1 MQRENTL
8 TREIHNLLQGS
19 DDWHAFRF
27 DHHGASEAAAML
39 GLSKKV
45 SRSELVRM
53 KATGL
58 AKEFSDWVQ
67 ENILDYGHEVEA
79 LARPLAERILGDD
92 LYPATLSLGRESAS
106 CDGLNM
112 AETIG
117 FEHKQWN
124 AELAASVGAGVLP
137 EEHQPQVQQQLMV
150 TGAEKWMFMA
160 SDGTENNM
168 VWMWIYP
175 DAAWFERI
183 VAGWEQFDVDVANYT
198 QVDHAVKP
206 EAAPAAALPALVVQ
220 TEGKVVSS
228 NLMAYQKAA
237 EKFLSTIKTDLQ
249 DDQDFADAEYN
260 VKFCGEAEAKLEHA
274 KAAAL
279 AQSSTI
285 DEVMRT
291 VDHIK
296 AQFRTKRLELEKL
309 VKTRKEQIK
318 ETILNDGR
326 RAYAE
331 HVAALEA
338 EIAPIRLQLATPDF
352 AGAMKAKRT
361 LASLHDA
368 VSTTLANAKIAANTQ
383 AADYRAKQA
392 WCREHAANYGFLFMD
407 MASII
412 GKPMD
417 DFQLVINSRIA
428 EHKRAEAAKQEALR
442 AKIAAEEK
450 EKAEA
455 AAAAELAA
463 QRRADAE
470 RQAAEAKAAADRQA
484 AADQAERE
492 RVAAA
497 NKAQLEQQAAQV
509 AAARANQAAAD
520 RAAEA
525 AHPIHESALAAA
537 HQGIAQGQAA
547 ALADQ
552 GRLADA
558 AEELADAKAAPDG
571 ADLSPVAQDLFEQEG
586 AANFARAHTPPTLRL
601 GQISD
606 RLGFTVTASFMES
619 IGFAPAATD
628 KAAKLYHE
636 GDFKSMCAAICRHI
650 SAVQI
655 KHAI

>member
-27 DHHGASEAAAML
+27 NHHGASEAAAML

-45 SRSELVRM
+45 TRSELVRM

-79 LARPLAERILGDD
+79 LARPLAERIIGED

-124 AELAASVGAGVLP
+124 AELAASVSAGVLP
-137 EEHQPQVQQQLMV
+137 DEHQPQVQQQLMV
-150 TGAEKWMFMA
+150 TGAEKWLFMT
-160 SDGTENNM
+160 SDGTEENM
-168 VWMWIYP
+168 VWMWVYP
-175 DAAWFERI
+175 DATWFERI
-183 VAGWEQFDVDVANYT
+183 IAGWPQFDIDVANYT

-279 AQSSTI
+279 AQTSTI

-296 AQFRTKRLELEKL
+296 AQFRAKRLELEKL

-338 EIAPIRLQLATPDF
+338 EIAPIRLQLAAPDF

-368 VSTTLANAKIAANTQ
+368 VGTTLANAKITANTQ

-417 DFQLVINSRIA
+417 DFQLVINTRIA
-428 EHKRAEAAKQEALR
+428 EHKRAEEA
-442 AKIAAEEK
+442 
-450 EKAEA
+450 KAEA
-455 AAAAELAA
+455 ERARIREEERVKAQTAATEAIRLAQVESDRKAEE
-463 QRRADAE
+463 E
-470 RQAAEAKAAADRQA
+470 RQI
-484 AADQAERE
+484 ERA
-492 RVAAA
+492 RVAADT
-497 NKAQLEQQAAQV
+497 KRQLEQQAADI
-509 AAARANQAAAD
+509 AAART
-520 RAAEA
+520 
-525 AHPIHESALAAA
+525 
-537 HQGIAQGQAA
+537 A
-547 ALADQ
+547 ALVEQ
-552 GRLADA
+552 GRLADLA
-558 AEELADAKAAPDG
+558 DLADAQAPVEKP
-571 ADLSPVAQDLFEQEG
+571 ALSSV
-586 AANFARAHTPPTLRL
+586 AANPLAGGQLGRPLDEQLRRCDAAVEWSKSKDSAKPSTPPTLRL

>member
-27 DHHGASEAAAML
+27 EHHGASEAAAML

-45 SRSELVRM
+45 TRSELVRM

-79 LARPLAERILGDD
+79 LARPLAEKIIGDD

-124 AELAASVGAGVLP
+124 TELAASVRAGVLP
-137 EEHQPQVQQQLMV
+137 DEHQPQVQQQLMV
-150 TGAEKWMFMA
+150 TGAEKWLFMA
-160 SDGTENNM
+160 SDGAENNM
-168 VWMWIYP
+168 VWMWVYP

-183 VAGWEQFDVDVANYT
+183 VAGWEQFDIDVANYA

-279 AQSSTI
+279 AQTSTI

-296 AQFRTKRLELEKL
+296 AQFRAKRLELEKL

-352 AGAMKAKRT
+352 AGAMKNKRT

-368 VSTTLANAKIAANTQ
+368 VGTTLANAKIEANTQ
-383 AADYRAKQA
+383 AANFRAKQA

-417 DFQLVINSRIA
+417 DFQLVITSRIA
-428 EHKRAEAAKQEALR
+428 DHKRAEEAKAETERARIREEERVKAEKAAAETIRLAQVESDRLAAEAAQVERER
-442 AKIAAEEK
+442 AAADTQRQLAEQASLIAAER
-450 EKAEA
+450 
-455 AAAAELAA
+455 AAEP
-463 QRRADAE
+463 
-470 RQAAEAKAAADRQA
+470 
-484 AADQAERE
+484 
-492 RVAAA
+492 V
-497 NKAQLEQQAAQV
+497 AQV
-509 AAARANQAAAD
+509 AASKPTAPIVARRAPAAAAPVPAPSRPAPAPDLLDAAAD
-520 RAAEA
+520 YLYPSDSDILDVMFEQFGLTAAEA
-525 AHPIHESALAAA
+525 IERLAKFDFAA
-537 HQGIAQGQAA
+537 EYA
-547 ALADQ
+547 ALIT
-552 GRLADA
+552 
-558 AEELADAKAAPDG
+558 KAA
-571 ADLSPVAQDLFEQEG
+571 
-586 AANFARAHTPPTLRL
+586 
-601 GQISD
+601 
-606 RLGFTVTASFMES
+606 
-619 IGFAPAATD
+619 
-628 KAAKLYHE
+628 
-636 GDFKSMCAAICRHI
+636 
-650 SAVQI
+650 
-655 KHAI
+655 

>member
-27 DHHGASEAAAML
+27 NHHGASEAAAML
-39 GLSKKV
+39 GLSKTV
-45 SRSELVRM
+45 TRSELVRM

-79 LARPLAERILGDD
+79 LARPLAERIIGDD
-92 LYPATLSLGRESAS
+92 LYPATLSLGHESAS

-124 AELAASVGAGVLP
+124 AELAASVSAGVLP
-137 EEHQPQVQQQLMV
+137 DEHQPQVQQQLMV
-150 TGAEKWMFMA
+150 TGAEKWLFMT
-160 SDGTENNM
+160 SDGTESNM
-168 VWMWIYP
+168 VWMWAYP

-183 VAGWEQFDVDVANYT
+183 VAGWQQFDIDVASYT

-279 AQSSTI
+279 AQTSTI

-296 AQFRTKRLELEKL
+296 AQFRSKRLELEKL

-326 RAYAE
+326 RAYAD
-331 HVAALEA
+331 HVATLET
-338 EIAPIRLQLATPDF
+338 EIAPIRLQLVTPDF

-368 VSTTLANAKIAANTQ
+368 VGTTLANAKIAANTQ

-392 WCREHAANYGFLFMD
+392 WCREHAATYGFLFMD
-407 MASII
+407 MANII
-412 GKPMD
+412 GKPME
-417 DFQLVINSRIA
+417 DFQLVITTRIA
-428 EHKRAEAAKQEALR
+428 DHKRAEEA
-442 AKIAAEEK
+442 
-450 EKAEA
+450 KAEA
-455 AAAAELAA
+455 ERARIREEERVKAEKAAAETIRLA
-463 QRRADAE
+463 QVESDRL
-470 RQAAEAKAAADRQA
+470 AAEAA
-484 AADQAERE
+484 QAERE
-492 RVAAA
+492 RTAADTQRQLAEQASQIAAERAAEPVGHVATPKPIAPIAARRAPAAA
-497 NKAQLEQQAAQV
+497 APVPAPSRPAPAPDLLDAAADDLYPSDSDILDVMFEQFGLTPAEAIDRLAKFDF
-509 AAARANQAAAD
+509 AAARAGLV
-520 RAAEA
+520 AEA
-525 AHPIHESALAAA
+525 A
-537 HQGIAQGQAA
+537 
-547 ALADQ
+547 
-552 GRLADA
+552 
-558 AEELADAKAAPDG
+558 
-571 ADLSPVAQDLFEQEG
+571 
-586 AANFARAHTPPTLRL
+586 
-601 GQISD
+601 
-606 RLGFTVTASFMES
+606 
-619 IGFAPAATD
+619 
-628 KAAKLYHE
+628 
-636 GDFKSMCAAICRHI
+636 
-650 SAVQI
+650 
-655 KHAI
+655 

>member
-27 DHHGASEAAAML
+27 NHHGASEAAAML

-45 SRSELVRM
+45 TRSELVRM

-67 ENILDYGHEVEA
+67 ENILDHGHEVEA

-168 VWMWIYP
+168 VWMWVYP

-183 VAGWEQFDVDVANYT
+183 IAGWPQFDIDVANYT

-279 AQSSTI
+279 AQTSTI

-296 AQFRTKRLELEKL
+296 AQFRAKRLELEKL

-368 VSTTLANAKIAANTQ
+368 VGTTLANAKIAANTQ

-417 DFQLVINSRIA
+417 DFQLVINTRIA
-428 EHKRAEAAKQEALR
+428 EHKRAEEV
-442 AKIAAEEK
+442 
-450 EKAEA
+450 KAEA
-455 AAAAELAA
+455 ERARIREEERVKAQAAAAEAIRLAQVESDRKA
-463 QRRADAE
+463 EEE
-470 RQAAEAKAAADRQA
+470 RQA
-484 AADQAERE
+484 ERA
-492 RVAAA
+492 RVAADT
-497 NKAQLEQQAAQV
+497 KRQLEKQAADI
-509 AAARANQAAAD
+509 AAART
-520 RAAEA
+520 
-525 AHPIHESALAAA
+525 
-537 HQGIAQGQAA
+537 A
-547 ALADQ
+547 ALVEQ
-552 GRLADA
+552 GRLAD
-558 AEELADAKAAPDG
+558 LADAQAPAEEPALSSVAVNPLAGGQLGRPLDEQLRRCDAAVEWSKSMD
-571 ADLSPVAQDLFEQEG
+571 
-586 AANFARAHTPPTLRL
+586 AAKPSTPPTLRL
-601 GQISD
+601 GQIND
-606 RLGFTVTASFMES
+606 RLGFTVTATFMES
-619 IGFAPAATD
+619 IGFAPASTD
-628 KAAKLYHE
+628 RAAKLYHE
-636 GDFKSMCAAICRHI
+636 GDFKSMCAAICHHI
-650 SAVQI
+650 STVQV

>member
-45 SRSELVRM
+45 TRSELVRM

-58 AKEFSDWVQ
+58 VKEFSDWVQ
-67 ENILDYGHEVEA
+67 ENILDYGHEVES
-79 LARPLAERILGDD
+79 LARPFAERIIGDD

-124 AELAASVGAGVLP
+124 AELAASVRAGVLP
-137 EEHQPQVQQQLMV
+137 DEHQPQVQQQLMV
-150 TGAEKWMFMA
+150 TGAEKWLFMA

-168 VWMWIYP
+168 VWMWVYP

-279 AQSSTI
+279 AQTSTI

-296 AQFRTKRLELEKL
+296 AQFRSKRLELEKL

-326 RAYAE
+326 RAYAD
-331 HVAALEA
+331 HVATLET
-338 EIAPIRLQLATPDF
+338 EIAPIRLQLVTPDF

-368 VSTTLANAKIAANTQ
+368 VGTTLANAKIAANTQ

-392 WCREHAANYGFLFMD
+392 WCKEHAADYGFLFMD

-412 GKPMD
+412 GKPME
-417 DFQLVINSRIA
+417 DFQLVITTRIA
-428 EHKRAEAAKQEALR
+428 EHKRAEEA
-442 AKIAAEEK
+442 
-450 EKAEA
+450 KAEA
-455 AAAAELAA
+455 ERVRIREEERAKAEADAAAKLAA
-463 QRRADAE
+463 ERKADADRLAAEQARIAEEAKVATE
-470 RQAAEAKAAADRQA
+470 RQAAAE
-484 AADQAERE
+484 QAERD
-492 RVAAA
+492 RAAA
-497 NKAQLEQQAAQV
+497 LAEQGRLSDLANQQAAQAQV
-509 AAARANQAAAD
+509 H
-520 RAAEA
+520 EA
-525 AHPIHESALAAA
+525 APAKPSATSAV
-537 HQGIAQGQAA
+537 
-547 ALADQ
+547 
-552 GRLADA
+552 
-558 AEELADAKAAPDG
+558 
-571 ADLSPVAQDLFEQEG
+571 S
-586 AANFARAHTPPTLRL
+586 
-601 GQISD
+601 
-606 RLGFTVTASFMES
+606 
-619 IGFAPAATD
+619 PAATD
-628 KAAKLYHE
+628 LFAEAGTAK
-636 GDFKSMCAAICRHI
+636 SSRP
-650 SAVQI
+650 S
-655 KHAI
+655 

>member
-27 DHHGASEAAAML
+27 SHHGASEAAAML

-45 SRSELVRM
+45 TRSELVRM

-79 LARPLAERILGDD
+79 LARPLAERIIGED

-168 VWMWIYP
+168 VWMWVYP

-183 VAGWEQFDVDVANYT
+183 VAGWQQFDIDLANYT

-296 AQFRTKRLELEKL
+296 AQFRAKRLDLEKL
-309 VKTRKEQIK
+309 VKVRKEQIK

-368 VSTTLANAKIAANTQ
+368 VGTTLANAKITANTQ

-417 DFQLVINSRIA
+417 DFQLVINTRIA
-428 EHKRAEAAKQEALR
+428 EHKRAEEV
-442 AKIAAEEK
+442 
-450 EKAEA
+450 KAEA
-455 AAAAELAA
+455 ERARIREEERVKAQAAAAEAIRLAQVESDRKA
-463 QRRADAE
+463 EEE
-470 RQAAEAKAAADRQA
+470 RQI
-484 AADQAERE
+484 ERA
-492 RVAAA
+492 RVAADT
-497 NKAQLEQQAAQV
+497 KRQLEQQAADI
-509 AAARANQAAAD
+509 AAART
-520 RAAEA
+520 
-525 AHPIHESALAAA
+525 
-537 HQGIAQGQAA
+537 A
-547 ALADQ
+547 ALVEQ
-552 GRLADA
+552 GRLAD
-558 AEELADAKAAPDG
+558 LADAQAPAEEPALSSVATNPLAGGQLGRPLDEQLRRCDAAVEWSKSMD
-571 ADLSPVAQDLFEQEG
+571 
-586 AANFARAHTPPTLRL
+586 AAKPSTPPTLRL

-606 RLGFTVTASFMES
+606 RLGFTVTATFMES
-619 IGFAPAATD
+619 IGFSPAATD

>member
-1 MQRENTL
+1 MT
-8 TREIHNLLQGS
+8 
-19 DDWHAFRF
+19 
-27 DHHGASEAAAML
+27 
-39 GLSKKV
+39 
-45 SRSELVRM
+45 
-53 KATGL
+53 
-58 AKEFSDWVQ
+58 
-67 ENILDYGHEVEA
+67 
-79 LARPLAERILGDD
+79 
-92 LYPATLSLGRESAS
+92 
-106 CDGLNM
+106 
-112 AETIG
+112 
-117 FEHKQWN
+117 
-124 AELAASVGAGVLP
+124 
-137 EEHQPQVQQQLMV
+137 
-150 TGAEKWMFMA
+150 
-160 SDGTENNM
+160 SDGTDENM
-168 VWMWIYP
+168 VWLWVYP

-206 EAAPAAALPALVVQ
+206 EAAPAAALPALIVQ

-228 NLMAYQKAA
+228 NLAVYQKAA

-260 VKFCGEAEAKLEHA
+260 VKFCDEAEAKLEHA

-279 AQSSTI
+279 AQTSTI

-296 AQFRTKRLELEKL
+296 AQFRAKRLELEKL

-338 EIAPIRLQLATPDF
+338 EIAPIRLQLAAPDF

-368 VSTTLANAKIAANTQ
+368 VGTTLANAKITANTQ

-417 DFQLVINSRIA
+417 DFQLVINTRIA
-428 EHKRAEAAKQEALR
+428 EHKRAEEA
-442 AKIAAEEK
+442 
-450 EKAEA
+450 KAEA
-455 AAAAELAA
+455 ERARIREEERVKAQTAATEAIRLAQVESDRKAEE
-463 QRRADAE
+463 E
-470 RQAAEAKAAADRQA
+470 RQI
-484 AADQAERE
+484 ERA
-492 RVAAA
+492 RVAADT
-497 NKAQLEQQAAQV
+497 KRQLEQQAADI
-509 AAARANQAAAD
+509 AAART
-520 RAAEA
+520 
-525 AHPIHESALAAA
+525 
-537 HQGIAQGQAA
+537 A
-547 ALADQ
+547 ALVEQ
-552 GRLADA
+552 GRLADLA
-558 AEELADAKAAPDG
+558 DLADAQAPVEKP
-571 ADLSPVAQDLFEQEG
+571 ALSSV
-586 AANFARAHTPPTLRL
+586 AANPLAGGQLGRPLDEQLRRCDAAVEWSKSKDSAKPSTPPTLRL

>member
-27 DHHGASEAAAML
+27 NHHGASEAAAML

-67 ENILDYGHEVEA
+67 ENILDCGHEVEA
-79 LARPLAERILGDD
+79 LARPLAERIIGDD

-137 EEHQPQVQQQLMV
+137 DEHQPQVQQQLMV
-150 TGAEKWMFMA
+150 TGAEKWLFMT
-160 SDGTENNM
+160 SDGTEANM
-168 VWMWIYP
+168 VWMWVYP

-183 VAGWEQFDVDVANYT
+183 VAGWQQFDVDVTNYT

-279 AQSSTI
+279 AQTSTI

-296 AQFRTKRLELEKL
+296 AQFRAKRLELEKL

-326 RAYAE
+326 RAYTE

-338 EIAPIRLQLATPDF
+338 EIAPIRLQLVMPDF

-368 VSTTLANAKIAANTQ
+368 VGSTLANAKIAANTQ

-428 EHKRAEAAKQEALR
+428 EHKQAEAAKQEALR

-470 RQAAEAKAAADRQA
+470 RQAAEAKAAAERQA

-492 RVAAA
+492 RIAAST
-497 NKAQLEQQAAQV
+497 KAQMEQQAAEV
-509 AAARANQAAAD
+509 AAARASQAAAD
-520 RAAEA
+520 R
-525 AHPIHESALAAA
+525 ESALAGAR
-537 HQGIAQGQAA
+537 QGLAQGRVA

-558 AEELADAKAAPDG
+558 AEELLDAKVSPDG
-571 ADLSPVAQDLFEQEG
+571 ADLSPAAQGLFEHEG
-586 AANFARAHTPPTLRL
+586 AANFARAHTPPALRL

-606 RLGFTVTASFMES
+606 RLGFTVTATFMES
-619 IGFAPAATD
+619 IGFAPASTD
-628 KAAKLYHE
+628 RAAKLYHE

>member
-27 DHHGASEAAAML
+27 NHHGASEAAAML

-45 SRSELVRM
+45 TRSELVRM

-79 LARPLAERILGDD
+79 LARPFAERIIGDD

-124 AELAASVGAGVLP
+124 AELAASVRADVLP
-137 EEHQPQVQQQLMV
+137 EEHQPQVQQQLLV
-150 TGAEKWMFMA
+150 TGAEKWLFMA

-168 VWMWIYP
+168 VWMWVYP

-279 AQSSTI
+279 AQTSTI

-296 AQFRTKRLELEKL
+296 AQFRSKRLELEKL

-326 RAYAE
+326 RAYAD
-331 HVAALEA
+331 HVATLET
-338 EIAPIRLQLATPDF
+338 EIAPIRLQLVTPDF

-368 VSTTLANAKIAANTQ
+368 VGTTLANAKIAANTQ

-392 WCREHAANYGFLFMD
+392 WCREHAATYGFLFMD
-407 MASII
+407 MANII
-412 GKPMD
+412 GKPME
-417 DFQLVINSRIA
+417 DFQLVITSRIA
-428 EHKRAEAAKQEALR
+428 DHKRAEEA
-442 AKIAAEEK
+442 
-450 EKAEA
+450 KAEA
-455 AAAAELAA
+455 ERARIREEELAKAEKEAAETIRLA
-463 QRRADAE
+463 QVESDRL
-470 RQAAEAKAAADRQA
+470 AAEAA
-484 AADQAERE
+484 QAERE
-492 RVAAA
+492 RAAA
-497 NKAQLEQQAAQV
+497 DTQRQLAEQASLIAAERAAEPVAQV
-509 AAARANQAAAD
+509 AASKPTAPVAARRAPATAAPVPAPSRPAPAPDLLDAAAD
-520 RAAEA
+520 DLYPSDSDILDVMFDQFGLTAAEA
-525 AHPIHESALAAA
+525 I
-537 HQGIAQGQAA
+537 
-547 ALADQ
+547 D
-552 GRLADA
+552 RLAKFDFA
-558 AEELADAKAAPDG
+558 AVRAGL
-571 ADLSPVAQDLFEQEG
+571 VAE
-586 AANFARAHTPPTLRL
+586 
-601 GQISD
+601 
-606 RLGFTVTASFMES
+606 
-619 IGFAPAATD
+619 PA
-628 KAAKLYHE
+628 
-636 GDFKSMCAAICRHI
+636 
-650 SAVQI
+650 
-655 KHAI
+655 

>member
-45 SRSELVRM
+45 TRSELVRM

-79 LARPLAERILGDD
+79 LARPFAEKIIGDD

-124 AELAASVGAGVLP
+124 TELAASVRAGVLP
-137 EEHQPQVQQQLMV
+137 DEHQPQVQQQLMV
-150 TGAEKWMFMA
+150 TGAEKWLFMA
-160 SDGTENNM
+160 SDGAENNM
-168 VWMWIYP
+168 VWMWVYP

-183 VAGWEQFDVDVANYT
+183 VAGWEQFDIDVANYA

-279 AQSSTI
+279 AQTSTI

-296 AQFRTKRLELEKL
+296 AQFRAKRLELEKL

-352 AGAMKAKRT
+352 AGAMKNKRT

-368 VSTTLANAKIAANTQ
+368 VGTTLANAKIEANTQ
-383 AADYRAKQA
+383 AANFRAKQA

-417 DFQLVINSRIA
+417 DFQLVITSRIA
-428 EHKRAEAAKQEALR
+428 DHKRAEEAKAETER
-442 AKIAAEEK
+442 ARIREEERVKAEKAAAETIRQAQIESDRL
-450 EKAEA
+450 A
-455 AAAAELAA
+455 AAAAQVERESAAADTQRQLAEQA
-463 QRRADAE
+463 SQHTAE
-470 RQAAEAKAAADRQA
+470 RAAEPFTQVATPKPTAPITTHRTPAAAAPVPAPSRPAPAPDLLDAAADDLYPSDSDILDVMFEQFGLTAAEAI
-484 AADQAERE
+484 ERLAKFDF
-492 RVAAA
+492 V
-497 NKAQLEQQAAQV
+497 
-509 AAARANQAAAD
+509 AARAGLI
-520 RAAEA
+520 AEA
-525 AHPIHESALAAA
+525 A
-537 HQGIAQGQAA
+537 
-547 ALADQ
+547 
-552 GRLADA
+552 
-558 AEELADAKAAPDG
+558 
-571 ADLSPVAQDLFEQEG
+571 
-586 AANFARAHTPPTLRL
+586 
-601 GQISD
+601 
-606 RLGFTVTASFMES
+606 
-619 IGFAPAATD
+619 
-628 KAAKLYHE
+628 
-636 GDFKSMCAAICRHI
+636 
-650 SAVQI
+650 
-655 KHAI
+655 

>member
-45 SRSELVRM
+45 TRSELVRM

-79 LARPLAERILGDD
+79 LARPLAERIIGDD
-92 LYPATLSLGRESAS
+92 LYPATLSLGKESAS

-124 AELAASVGAGVLP
+124 AELAASVRAGVLP
-137 EEHQPQVQQQLMV
+137 DEHQPQVQQQLMV
-150 TGAEKWMFMA
+150 TGAEKWLFMA

-168 VWMWIYP
+168 VWMWVYP

-206 EAAPAAALPALVVQ
+206 EAAPAATLPALVVQ

-228 NLMAYQKAA
+228 NLIAYQKAA

-279 AQSSTI
+279 AQTSTI

-296 AQFRTKRLELEKL
+296 AQFRSKRLELEKL

-326 RAYAE
+326 RAYAD
-331 HVAALEA
+331 HVATLET
-338 EIAPIRLQLATPDF
+338 EIAPIRLQLVPPDF

-368 VSTTLANAKIAANTQ
+368 VGTTLANAKIAANTQ

-392 WCREHAANYGFLFMD
+392 WCRENAATYGFLFMD
-407 MASII
+407 MANII
-412 GKPMD
+412 GKPME
-417 DFQLVINSRIA
+417 DFQLVITSRIA
-428 EHKRAEAAKQEALR
+428 DHKRAEEAKAETER
-442 AKIAAEEK
+442 ARIREEERVKAEKAAAETIRLAQVES
-450 EKAEA
+450 ERLAAEA
-455 AAAAELAA
+455 A
-463 QRRADAE
+463 
-470 RQAAEAKAAADRQA
+470 
-484 AADQAERE
+484 QAERE
-492 RVAAA
+492 RAAA
-497 NKAQLEQQAAQV
+497 DTQRQLAEQASQIAGERAAAPAAQV
-509 AAARANQAAAD
+509 AAPAPTSPIGLRRAPAAAAPAPSRPAPAPDLLDAAAD
-520 RAAEA
+520 DLYPSDSDILDVMFDQFGLTAAEA
-525 AHPIHESALAAA
+525 IDRLAKFDFAAA
-537 HQGIAQGQAA
+537 RAGLITEAA
-547 ALADQ
+547 
-552 GRLADA
+552 
-558 AEELADAKAAPDG
+558 
-571 ADLSPVAQDLFEQEG
+571 
-586 AANFARAHTPPTLRL
+586 
-601 GQISD
+601 
-606 RLGFTVTASFMES
+606 
-619 IGFAPAATD
+619 
-628 KAAKLYHE
+628 
-636 GDFKSMCAAICRHI
+636 
-650 SAVQI
+650 
-655 KHAI
+655 

>member
-45 SRSELVRM
+45 TRSELVRM

-79 LARPLAERILGDD
+79 LARPFAEKIIGDD

-124 AELAASVGAGVLP
+124 AELAASVRAEVLP

-150 TGAEKWMFMA
+150 TGAEKWLFMT
-160 SDGTENNM
+160 SDGTDENM
-168 VWMWIYP
+168 VWMWVYP

-279 AQSSTI
+279 AQTSTI

-296 AQFRTKRLELEKL
+296 AQFRAKRLELEKL

-318 ETILNDGR
+318 ETILNDGH
-326 RAYAE
+326 RAYID

-338 EIAPIRLQLATPDF
+338 EIAPIRLQLPAPDF

-368 VSTTLANAKIAANTQ
+368 VGTTLANAKIAANTQ

-407 MASII
+407 MANII
-412 GKPMD
+412 GKPME
-417 DFQLVINSRIA
+417 DFQLVIASRIA
-428 EHKRAEAAKQEALR
+428 NHKRAEEAKAEAER
-442 AKIAAEEK
+442 ARIREE
-450 EKAEA
+450 ERVKAEA

-463 QRRADAE
+463 ERRADADRAAAE
-470 RQAAEAKAAADRQA
+470 QARVAAEAQAAADRQA
-484 AADQAERE
+484 AADQTERN
-492 RVAAA
+492 RVAA
-497 NKAQLEQQAAQV
+497 EQQAAQGR
-509 AAARANQAAAD
+509 AAAV
-520 RAAEA
+520 AE
-525 AHPIHESALAAA
+525 
-537 HQGIAQGQAA
+537 
-547 ALADQ
+547 Q
-552 GRLADA
+552 GRLADLA
-558 AEELADAKAAPDG
+558 DAQVPAEELTLPCGTANPLADGQLGRPLDEQIRRCDAAVEWSKNQDAAKP
-571 ADLSPVAQDLFEQEG
+571 S
-586 AANFARAHTPPTLRL
+586 TPPTLRL

-606 RLGFTVTASFMES
+606 RLGFTVTATFMDS

-636 GDFKSMCAAICRHI
+636 CEFKSMCAAICRHV

>member
-1 MQRENTL
+1 MQRETNL

-27 DHHGASEAAAML
+27 THHGASEAAAML

-45 SRSELVRM
+45 TRTELVRM

-79 LARPLAERILGDD
+79 LARPNAEKILVDE
-92 LYPATLSLGRESAS
+92 LYPVTLSLGRESAS

-124 AELAASVGAGVLP
+124 EELAAAVAGNELP
-137 EEHQPQVQQQLMV
+137 DDHKPQVQQQLMV
-150 TGAEKWMFMA
+150 TGAEKWMFMV
-160 SDGTENNM
+160 SDGTEENM
-168 VWMWIYP
+168 VWMWVYP
-175 DAAWFERI
+175 DAAWFDRI
-183 VAGWEQFDVDVANYT
+183 RAGWEQFDTDVANYK

-206 EAAPAAALPALVVQ
+206 EAAPAAALPALVVH

-228 NLMAYQKAA
+228 NLMVYQKAA

-260 VKFCGEAEAKLEHA
+260 VKFCGEAEDKLELA

-279 AQSSTI
+279 AQTSTI

-296 AQFRTKRLELEKL
+296 EQFRAKRLQLEKL

-318 ETILNDGR
+318 ETILNEGKR
-326 RAYAE
+326 EYAD
-331 HVAALEA
+331 HIAALEK
-338 EIAPIRLQLATPDF
+338 EIAPLRLALLPPDF
-352 AGAMKAKRT
+352 AGAMKNKRT

-368 VSTTLANAKIAANTQ
+368 VNTTLANAKIEANQ
-383 AADYRAKQA
+383 KAADYRVKQA
-392 WCREHAANYGFLFMD
+392 WCKENAAGYGHLFMD
-407 MASII
+407 MAQII

-417 DFQLVINSRIA
+417 DFQLVVRTRIA
-428 EHKRAEAAKQEALR
+428 DHERAEAAKQEALR

-450 EKAEA
+450 AKAEA

-470 RQAAEAKAAADRQA
+470 RQAAEA
-484 AADQAERE
+484 QAERN
-492 RVAAA
+492 RVAAET
-497 NKAQLEQQAAQV
+497 KAQLEQQAATL
-509 AAARANQAAAD
+509 AAQRASQAAAD
-520 RAAEA
+520 RAVQEA
-525 AHPIHESALAAA
+525 QPTRESALAAA
-537 HQGIAQGQAA
+537 NQTLAQEKAA

-552 GRLADA
+552 GQLTDLANA
-558 AEELADAKAAPDG
+558 QRGATVAD
-571 ADLSPVAQDLFEQEG
+571 DLFSTASTTG
-586 AANFARAHTPPTLRL
+586 AVDAQTPPALRL
-601 GQISD
+601 GQIGE
-606 RLGFTVTASFMES
+606 RLGIALTADFLTLL
-619 IGFAPAATD
+619 GFAPAATD
-628 KAAKLYHE
+628 RAAKLYHE
-636 GDFKSMCAAICRHI
+636 ADFPRMCAALSRHI
-650 SAVQI
+650 AAVQA
-655 KHAI
+655 KFSV

>member
-45 SRSELVRM
+45 TRSELVRM

-79 LARPLAERILGDD
+79 LARPFADRIIGDEF
-92 LYPATLSLGRESAS
+92 YPATLSLGRESAS

-124 AELAASVGAGVLP
+124 ADLAASVRAGVLP
-137 EEHQPQVQQQLMV
+137 DEHQPQVQQQLMV
-150 TGAEKWMFMA
+150 TGAEKWLFMA
-160 SDGTENNM
+160 SDGTEENM
-168 VWMWIYP
+168 VWMWVYP

-228 NLMAYQKAA
+228 NLMVYQKAA

-279 AQSSTI
+279 AQTSTI
-285 DEVMRT
+285 DEVLRT

-296 AQFRTKRLELEKL
+296 TQFRAKRLELEKL

-326 RAYAE
+326 RAYAT

-338 EIAPIRLQLATPDF
+338 EIAPIRLQLAAPDF

-368 VSTTLANAKIAANTQ
+368 VGTTLANAKIAANTQ
-383 AADYRAKQA
+383 AADYRAKQS

-417 DFQLVINSRIA
+417 DFQLVINTRIA
-428 EHKRAEAAKQEALR
+428 EHKRAEDAKAEAER
-442 AKIAAEEK
+442 ARIREE
-450 EKAEA
+450 ERVKAEA

-463 QRRADAE
+463 ERRADADRAAAEQARVAAEAQAAAE
-470 RQAAEAKAAADRQA
+470 RQAAAG
-484 AADQAERE
+484 QAERN
-492 RVAAA
+492 RLAA
-497 NKAQLEQQAAQV
+497 EQQAAQG
-509 AAARANQAAAD
+509 RAT
-520 RAAEA
+520 
-525 AHPIHESALAAA
+525 ALAE
-537 HQGIAQGQAA
+537 
-547 ALADQ
+547 Q
-552 GRLADA
+552 GRLADLA
-558 AEELADAKAAPDG
+558 DVQTPAEELT
-571 ADLSPVAQDLFEQEG
+571 LSSG
-586 AANFARAHTPPTLRL
+586 AANPLSGGQLGRSLNEQIRRCDAAMEWSKNEDASKPSTPPTLRL
-601 GQISD
+601 GQIGE
-606 RLGFTVTASFMES
+606 RLGFALTADFVLSL
-619 IGFAPAATD
+619 GFAPAATD

-636 GDFKSMCAAICRHI
+636 SSFPSMCAALNRHI
-650 SAVQI
+650 SAVQT